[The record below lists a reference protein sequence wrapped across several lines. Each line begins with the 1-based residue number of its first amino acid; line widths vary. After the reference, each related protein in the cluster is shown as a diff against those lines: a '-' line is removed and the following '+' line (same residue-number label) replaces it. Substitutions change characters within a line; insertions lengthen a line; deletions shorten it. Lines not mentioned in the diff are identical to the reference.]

1 MKLKYFMRGLGIG
14 IIFGAIVM
22 LAAAAGKTDKE
33 KLSNEEIIKRAEK
46 LGMVMATDT
55 DADAKT
61 VEEVISTTEKT
72 TEATETEEKT
82 EVSTEETTTE
92 EITTE
97 EITTTEAQTTEEKKT
112 TESTTESKKEKNTED
127 SHNTYTEAT
136 ITVTGGMESTE
147 VAAMLE
153 KAEIIKDAEDFDN
166 YLVTQGISNKIQINT
181 FKLNSN
187 MTYEE
192 IAKIITTPKND

>member
-1 MKLKYFMRGLGIG
+1 MRGLGIG

-61 VEEVISTTEKT
+61 VEEVISNTEKT

-92 EITTE
+92 EITT
-97 EITTTEAQTTEEKKT
+97 TEAQTTEEKKT
-112 TESTTESKKEKNTED
+112 TESTTESKKDKTTED
-127 SHNTYTEAT
+127 SHNTFTEAT

>member
-55 DADAKT
+55 DADAKAA
-61 VEEVISTTEKT
+61 EEVISTTEKT

-82 EVSTEETTTE
+82 EVSTEE
-92 EITTE
+92 ITTE
-97 EITTTEAQTTEEKKT
+97 EVTT
-112 TESTTESKKEKNTED
+112 TED

-136 ITVTGGMESTE
+136 ITVSSGMESTE

-166 YLVTQGISNKIQINT
+166 YLVTQGISDKIQINT

>member
-61 VEEVISTTEKT
+61 VEEVISNTEKT

-92 EITTE
+92 EITT
-97 EITTTEAQTTEEKKT
+97 TEAQTTEEKKT
-112 TESTTESKKEKNTED
+112 TESTTESKKDKTTED
-127 SHNTYTEAT
+127 SHNTFTEAT